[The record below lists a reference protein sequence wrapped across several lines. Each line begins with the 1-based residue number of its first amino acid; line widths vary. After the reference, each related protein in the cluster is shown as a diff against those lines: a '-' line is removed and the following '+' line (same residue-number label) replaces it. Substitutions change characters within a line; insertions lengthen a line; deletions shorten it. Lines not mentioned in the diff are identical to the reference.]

1 MLLQMRQLGEVF
13 ETSRLSAGKRPLT
26 RVGSYVHFQVAQLA
40 KDLFTGITPV
50 YNLSVLFLQR
60 KWEGSVATIS

>member
-1 MLLQMRQLGEVF
+1 MSELGEVF
-13 ETSRLSAGKRPLT
+13 ETARLAASEGALA

-60 KWEGSVATIS
+60 KWQGSVATIS